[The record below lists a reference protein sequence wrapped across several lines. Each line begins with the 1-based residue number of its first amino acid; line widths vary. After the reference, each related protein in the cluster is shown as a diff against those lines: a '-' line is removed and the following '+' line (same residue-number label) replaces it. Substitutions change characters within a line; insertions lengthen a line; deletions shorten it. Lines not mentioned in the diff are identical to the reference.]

1 MTDPVII
8 DLNRYLDSMDREE
21 EEAEAAELQLW
32 NERIQTALNILN
44 YGRDDTTKARRIVA
58 WIEQEIEEWQD
69 ENL

>member
-21 EEAEAAELQLW
+21 EQAEAAELQLW

-44 YGRDDTTKARRIVA
+44 CGRDDQTKARRIVA
-58 WIEQEIEEWQD
+58 WIEQEIEEWQH

>member
-44 YGRDDTTKARRIVA
+44 CGRDDQTKARRIVA
-58 WIEQEIEEWQD
+58 WIEQEIEEWQH

>member
-1 MTDPVII
+1 MTDPVIV

-44 YGRDDTTKARRIVA
+44 CGRDDQTKARRIVA
-58 WIEQEIEEWQD
+58 WIEQEIEEWQH

>member
-32 NERIQTALNILN
+32 NERIETALNILN
-44 YGRDDTTKARRIVA
+44 CGRDDTTKARRIVA

>member
-32 NERIQTALNILN
+32 NERIETALNILN
-44 YGRDDTTKARRIVA
+44 CGRDDQTKARRIVA
-58 WIEQEIEEWQD
+58 WIEQEIEEWQH

>member
-44 YGRDDTTKARRIVA
+44 CGRDDQTKARRIVA

>member
-21 EEAEAAELQLW
+21 EQAEAAELQLW

-44 YGRDDTTKARRIVA
+44 CGRDDQTKARRIVA
-58 WIEQEIEEWQD
+58 WIEQEIEEWQN

>member
-44 YGRDDTTKARRIVA
+44 CGRDDQTKARRIVA
-58 WIEQEIEEWQD
+58 WIEQEIEEWQN